1 MSGDHDHFNGFAVY
15 LFSTVTR
22 EPDVVFHG
30 DGARAKADAWAG
42 AHGGG
47 VIRDVVCTIIP
58 DTHSYQDRI
67 SKLEDALDIAECKL
81 EDALNIA
88 ECKLEDA
95 QRTYRE
101 AVDRFQERLDSAME
115 DIAHLLQQRSAL
127 LNVMSVVPAHDGTY
141 ACSMLVHTLASKRF
155 YPQEYVEQLECALG
169 LEGVPETMLAKLRN
183 REYAVATEGGLVVG
197 MVKPHEVKR

>member
-67 SKLEDALDIAECKL
+67 SKLDDALD
-81 EDALNIA
+81 IA

-101 AVDRFQERLDSAME
+101 AVDRFQERPDSAME

>member
-1 MSGDHDHFNGFAVY
+1 MCD
-15 LFSTVTR
+15 LLTR
-22 EPDVVFHG
+22 RVQTPL
-30 DGARAKADAWAG
+30 APASCAG
-42 AHGGG
+42 SRFRETNHEF
-47 VIRDVVCTIIP
+47 VQ
-58 DTHSYQDRI
+58 SN
-67 SKLEDALDIAECKL
+67 EC
-81 EDALNIA
+81 
-88 ECKLEDA
+88 
-95 QRTYRE
+95 E

-141 ACSMLVHTLASKRF
+141 ACGMLVHTLASKRF

>member
-1 MSGDHDHFNGFAVY
+1 
-15 LFSTVTR
+15 
-22 EPDVVFHG
+22 
-30 DGARAKADAWAG
+30 
-42 AHGGG
+42 
-47 VIRDVVCTIIP
+47 
-58 DTHSYQDRI
+58 
-67 SKLEDALDIAECKL
+67 
-81 EDALNIA
+81 
-88 ECKLEDA
+88 
-95 QRTYRE
+95 
-101 AVDRFQERLDSAME
+101 ME

-141 ACSMLVHTLASKRF
+141 ACGMLVHTLASKRF